1 MDDWL
6 IFQYH
11 LDRAH
16 PKSGLLRKSLHLG
29 GATDPLGT
37 REAKGG
43 RRRVARPR
51 RWSSWGKRVGRLPR
65 QIRGVVNPETQRRAA
80 SGEASDP
87 MLPRK
92 SSSERSEVPVPQTDA
107 GGQVENTEAIER
119 TLVKEL
125 GKLPP

>member
-1 MDDWL
+1 MVV
-6 IFQYH
+6 
-11 LDRAH
+11 
-16 PKSGLLRKSLHLG
+16 LG
-29 GATDPLGT
+29 QAS
-37 REAKGG
+37 RETSQANPGG
-43 RRRVARPR
+43 HY
-51 RWSSWGKRVGRLPR
+51 
-65 QIRGVVNPETQRRAA
+65 PETQRRVALD
-80 SGEASDP
+80 EASDP

>member
-16 PKSGLLRKSLHLG
+16 PKSELLRKSLHLG

-51 RWSSWGKRVGRLPR
+51 RWSSWGKRVGRSPR
-65 QIRGVVNPETQRRAA
+65 QIREINPETQCRVVLD
-80 SGEASDP
+80 EASDP

>member
-11 LDRAH
+11 LNRAH
-16 PKSGLLRKSLHLG
+16 PESGLLRKSLHLG

-51 RWSSWGKRVGRLPR
+51 RWSSWGKCVGGPPR
-65 QIRGVVNPETQRRAA
+65 QIREGTNPETRRRAA

-92 SSSERSEVPVPQTDA
+92 SSSE
-107 GGQVENTEAIER
+107 
-119 TLVKEL
+119 
-125 GKLPP
+125 